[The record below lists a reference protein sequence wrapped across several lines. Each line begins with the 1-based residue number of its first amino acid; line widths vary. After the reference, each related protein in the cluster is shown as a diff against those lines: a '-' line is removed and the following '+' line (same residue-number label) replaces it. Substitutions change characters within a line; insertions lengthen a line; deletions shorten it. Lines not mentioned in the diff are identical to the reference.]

1 MNRFFLISGCILMVI
16 SGPVLA
22 AVSGADLLKRCT
34 AAEKSLQGE
43 KLSSEELLDSTW
55 CAAYISGLLDGFSV
69 SDFRVGEEKMV
80 CPPEAGL
87 TRSEA
92 LTIITR
98 RLREYPDDHAMNGR
112 RSALLALAKAMPC
125 K

>member
-1 MNRFFLISGCILMVI
+1 MKRFFFITGCILLTI
-16 SGPVLA
+16 SEPALA
-22 AVSGADLLKRCT
+22 AVSGAELLKRCT
-34 AAEKSLQGE
+34 AAEKSVQGD

-87 TRSEA
+87 TRSQA
-92 LTIITR
+92 LGIITR
-98 RLREYPDDHAMNGR
+98 HLREHPDDHAKTGR